1 MNCFHAFFKN
11 YFCIVLCIFASS
23 LYISACDDDDNN
35 NDIVADDDDDELVQ
49 TPAYADVVVD
59 APGAIGSGLGD
70 SNNAV
75 NGVRGG
81 GMGAGSMDVFSLGLE
96 SGVNNYITLR
106 WKGRVVL
113 NGPGNDFAVFE
124 NCFAVGSSGESN
136 FMDIVVIYLSRDG
149 ENWVAYPHDYIN
161 ADETVYSANPAMWQG
176 FGGVHPVLYHEENNP
191 VDVLDFEQ
199 AGGDHFDLDNLPDE
213 GEAAIIKQEGFVFI
227 KIVAAPTEVNSD
239 TGAVFVKDGMSNGA
253 DIDGVYAG
261 YFKEE

>member
-11 YFCIVLCIFASS
+11 RFCIVFCIFAVS
-23 LYISACDDDDNN
+23 LYISACGDDDDPSTSSEQ
-35 NDIVADDDDDELVQ
+35 ADDDDSMKE
-49 TPAYADVVVD
+49 PAYADVVVD
-59 APGAIGSGLGD
+59 APGATGSGFSD

-81 GMGAGSMDVFSLGLE
+81 GMSSGSMDVFSLGLE

-106 WKGRVVL
+106 WKDRVVL

-161 ADETVYSANPAMWQG
+161 EDETVYSSNPAMWQG

-191 VDVLDFEQ
+191 VDVFDFEQ

-227 KIVAAPTEVNSD
+227 KIVAAPTEVNPD
-239 TGAVFVKDGMSNGA
+239 TGAIFVKDGMSNGA
-253 DIDGVYAG
+253 DIDGVYAWR
-261 YFKEE
+261 FKEE